1 MPLLRMPLTSNLL
14 LQQATCSSSHCL
26 APHERQHRRAD
37 SADTIYLALERR
49 LLCYLSSQHPRHRS
63 ALGDGLAAA
72 AVAALNAG
80 GGCAAA
86 DGAPVSGGSGGGK
99 ARKSK
104 SASSPLPAKPHGH
117 GGPLAIPMLCGP
129 PTALHPGSGLGPP
142 SGKSA
147 HARAPP
153 AGAVAPAP
161 YSGCAYPGAESAQ
174 ALAAPPPRCSYP
186 GCETEARRARS
197 VLPGFSSHASGP
209 GMQSW
214 SALASAYATYHV
226 ADYAHVGQG
235 TPGSRAVASLSPRS
249 RLAITS
255 GVSGTIITSPL
266 PEVRLAVKLA
276 LLIARLCKVARMV
289 GALGRKAALQPYRQQ
304 AHMIQA

>member
-1 MPLLRMPLTSNLL
+1 MYLHYACRLASFHASLKNALASNLL

-26 APHERQHRRAD
+26 APHVRQRRRAD
-37 SADTIYLALERR
+37 SADTIYLERR

-72 AVAALNAG
+72 AVAACHAG

-117 GGPLAIPMLCGP
+117 GGPLAIPLLYGP
-129 PTALHPGSGLGPP
+129 PPALHPGSGLGPP

-153 AGAVAPAP
+153 AGAVAPAS
-161 YSGCAYPGAESAQ
+161 YSGCAYPHAECAQ
-174 ALAAPPPRCSYP
+174 ALAAPLPRCTYP
-186 GCETEARRARS
+186 GCETDARRARS
-197 VLPGFSSHASGP
+197 VLPGFSSHAPGP

-226 ADYAHVGQG
+226 ADYAHAGQG
-235 TPGSRAVASLSPRS
+235 APVSGSVASPSPRS
-249 RLAITS
+249 RLAVTS
-255 GVSGTIITSPL
+255 GVSGAILTSPL
-266 PEVRLAVKLA
+266 PEVRLTVRFA
-276 LLIARLCKVARMV
+276 LLIARLCTVA
-289 GALGRKAALQPYRQQ
+289 
-304 AHMIQA
+304 